1 MDTQTSGNARFLL
14 MAALLGGLSGDLLL
28 RTAPWGVN
36 FTLWAIGLLAAI
48 TALSWRTRDP
58 LPRESWGVL
67 SLTALSAAGVAL
79 RDSDGLTFWNV
90 LATISGAG
98 LLATRTHAGTLAR
111 LRLVDLVQNGF
122 LHCIHSIAGL
132 PFLLF
137 KDLRVPSETGRRSRL
152 PWGAIARGTAV
163 ALPALLIFG
172 SLLTSADASFEFFVR
187 EVLRID
193 FNTIVGHLFLILFFT
208 WTVGGFL
215 RGRFLAQE
223 IAFPADLRPKGLS
236 LGILEVGI
244 VLGSLDVLFSAFV
257 IVQFPYFFGGQTTIL
272 GTPSLTYA
280 EYARRGFFELMTV
293 AFFAL
298 PMLLG
303 ADWILRKDRPGD
315 VALLRGLSAFMA
327 LLLLVIL
334 SSATQRLWLYA
345 DAYGLTQS
353 RVHAAAVL
361 LWLGLTIVWLSC
373 TVLRGKREFFPFGSV
388 LAAYAVL
395 LALNALN
402 PDALVARVNLNR
414 AETTGKFD
422 AIHAVALSADATP
435 VLLDGIDRLAP
446 EDRDRLARRLLSR
459 IDSCN
464 TRADWRSW
472 NMSRADADRLIRTRR
487 VNLLNCLT
495 EKPLEILMD
504 RDK

>member
-1 MDTQTSGNARFLL
+1 
-14 MAALLGGLSGDLLL
+14 
-28 RTAPWGVN
+28 
-36 FTLWAIGLLAAI
+36 
-48 TALSWRTRDP
+48 
-58 LPRESWGVL
+58 
-67 SLTALSAAGVAL
+67 
-79 RDSDGLTFWNV
+79 
-90 LATISGAG
+90 
-98 LLATRTHAGTLAR
+98 
-111 LRLVDLVQNGF
+111 
-122 LHCIHSIAGL
+122 
-132 PFLLF
+132 
-137 KDLRVPSETGRRSRL
+137 
-152 PWGAIARGTAV
+152 
-163 ALPALLIFG
+163 
-172 SLLTSADASFEFFVR
+172 
-187 EVLRID
+187 VLRID

-334 SSATQRLWLYA
+334 GSATQRLWLYA